1 MYYETMDTS
10 ENDLNFHLHIRMGND
25 AMRSHLDLARTL
37 VSVADNIEYGGSEGK
52 IFDSNGNNVGNWSIS

>member
-10 ENDLNFHLHIRMGND
+10 ENDLNFHLNIRMGND
-25 AMRSHLDLARTL
+25 AMRSHLDLANTL
-37 VSVADNIEYGGSEGK
+37 FSVADNVEYGESEGK

>member
-10 ENDLNFHLHIRMGND
+10 ENDLNFHLNIRMGND
-25 AMRSHLDLARTL
+25 SMRTHSDLANTL
-37 VSVADNIEYGGSEGK
+37 VSVADNVEYGESEGK